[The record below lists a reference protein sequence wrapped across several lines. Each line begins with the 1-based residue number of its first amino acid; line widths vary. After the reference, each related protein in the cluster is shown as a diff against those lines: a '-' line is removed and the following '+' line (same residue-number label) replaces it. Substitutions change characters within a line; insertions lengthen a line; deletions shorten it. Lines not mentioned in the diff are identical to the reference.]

1 MKKKLS
7 VIVVHYSKSYYVVKY
22 CIYRLFPLFY
32 WHLYNDYNHII
43 GNTFKMDSYDA
54 MERYAE
60 SLTIEKIRE
69 VQKKCNQSYNNYI
82 YSKIEFRKRNIPYSC
97 KKIK

>member
-1 MKKKLS
+1 
-7 VIVVHYSKSYYVVKY
+7 
-22 CIYRLFPLFY
+22 
-32 WHLYNDYNHII
+32 
-43 GNTFKMDSYDA
+43 MDSYDA